1 MVQLQGS
8 QSSLNLEVLP
18 LVCFFPPQ
26 FCDVAEVVILQKP
39 I

>member
-8 QSSLNLEVLP
+8 QSSVNLEVLP
-18 LVCFFPPQ
+18 LVFFFPPQ
-26 FCDVAEVVILQKP
+26 FCDVVELVTLQKP

>member
-8 QSSLNLEVLP
+8 QSSLNFEVLA
-18 LVCFFPPQ
+18 LVFFFPPQ
-26 FCDVAEVVILQKP
+26 FRDVVEVVILQKP